1 MVRDLWRD
9 AEVASTD
16 LDIVVEGDGP
26 AVARDL
32 AHALGGVVR
41 EHRRFLTASVQAPR
55 VGRIDVATARSER
68 YESRGALP
76 RVMPAGKRPGLRRPR
91 LTLNAMAVQ
100 LHPRALGLFDPLRR
114 RGGPPPPPLLVR

>member
-16 LDIVVEGDGP
+16 LDIVVEGDGS

-32 AHALGGVVR
+32 ARALGGVVR

-76 RVMPAGKRPGLRRPR
+76 RVMPAGIDAGLRRR
-91 LTLNAMAVQ
+91 DFTINAMAVE
-100 LHPRALGLFDPLRR
+100 LHSRDRKSTRLNSSH
-114 RGGPPPPPLLVR
+114 